1 MTTGPVDSLAT
12 VPARV
17 LVVVLVAFLAVLGV
31 FAALSWRGLD
41 TGGLVQ
47 LVVTVGGLLGLGAAH
62 HGSTRKQNAVL
73 SKIDKQTNGVLTK
86 RIEDGAEAAVR
97 RVLTERDAAA
107 AAQASAADVPVTLAQ
122 D

>member
-1 MTTGPVDSLAT
+1 MTAGPVDSLAT

-73 SKIDKQTNGVLTK
+73 SKIDKQTNGVLTQ
-86 RIEDGAEAAVR
+86 RIEEGVR
-97 RVLTERDAAA
+97 KVLTERDAAA
-107 AAQASAADVPVTLAQ
+107 AAQANAADVPLTLPAS
-122 D
+122 